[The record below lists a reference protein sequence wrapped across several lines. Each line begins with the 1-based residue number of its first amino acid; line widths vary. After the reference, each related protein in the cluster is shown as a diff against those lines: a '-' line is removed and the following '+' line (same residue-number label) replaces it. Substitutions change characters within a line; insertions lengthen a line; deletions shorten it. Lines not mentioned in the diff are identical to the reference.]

1 LTVFPLKKTLKHSKR
16 SLSVPCLCVF
26 VMNEN
31 ETHHEEAE
39 YMFWKNLF
47 NDSLHKALL
56 KKSKLTENCPKFSYN

>member
-1 LTVFPLKKTLKHSKR
+1 
-16 SLSVPCLCVF
+16 
-26 VMNEN
+26 MNEN